1 MTQPQNQGIFQRRST
16 TQRTTKSGQQY
27 KSAEQQTNDSAFQ
40 KKADQLIS
48 GESVCA
54 LEQSFQV
61 KNLFA
66 ILIKFLAVAFH
77 LSMFVMLQRV
87 KEHKTQNRVIDVQ
100 LSCANFVCSTP
111 CSLPTNLICPKV
123 RHLGSG
129 R

>member
-111 CSLPTNLICPKV
+111 CSQNANQFDW
-123 RHLGSG
+123 S
-129 R
+129 